1 MWLYLLQTVGK
12 RSGDIANLL
21 KYVQQQAAYQNLPQD
36 KQDFITRM
44 LTAAENDTVTDFIAV
59 EGYAAVLELI
69 DGKVTQCMFEGI
81 PRDTWRFMSYTPV
94 HLQPNINDSNTFV
107 TMKTG

>member
-1 MWLYLLQTVGK
+1 MKITVKQPAVSYELSACSYNSCFHLLQTVGK
-12 RSGDIANLL
+12 RSRDIATLL
-21 KYVQQQAAYQNLPQD
+21 KYVQQQPAYQNLPQD

-69 DGKVTQCMFEGI
+69 DGKVTQCIF
-81 PRDTWRFMSYTPV
+81 
-94 HLQPNINDSNTFV
+94 
-107 TMKTG
+107 